1 MNPSDSLANGAAV
14 QVVNAAAR
22 WSAAMKR
29 YLLTAA
35 ILVMVLLCGC
45 MVGPKYVRPT
55 APQTPS
61 FKELGNW
68 KEGDGWKV
76 AQPDDTLLRGKWWE
90 LYGDTKLNELEEQVD
105 SSNQTLKIAEANFRQ
120 ARAAIRFS
128 RASEAPTIG
137 TAPSISTV
145 RDSANQPYFPASEAN
160 NGTGDFTLPLDLS
173 YEIDLWGRVR
183 RTVTASREEAQAS
196 AADLET
202 ARLSLHA
209 EVAIDYFEVRSA
221 DAQERLLDDTVNA
234 YSEAL
239 DLTKNRFEG
248 GAAPKSDVAQAQT
261 QLDAARVQATD
272 IAVQRAQYEHALAIL
287 IGKPPAAFD
296 LPPIPLNLQP
306 PTLPSIPVAL
316 PAQLLER
323 RPDIAAAER
332 RMAAANEQIGIA
344 RAAYYPTLNLAAV
357 AGLEGS
363 SLLNWFNWPSRF
375 WAVGPGLSET
385 LFDAGRR
392 RATTESA
399 RAGYDSAIAN
409 YRQTVLT
416 SFQQVEDNIVVLRV
430 LQTESAQQHD
440 TTGAAEEAL
449 RLFQNRYAGGVD
461 TYLQVVTSQTT
472 ALANE
477 RNDIDIMRR
486 QFEANVL
493 LIKALGGGWDV
504 SKLPQV
510 VDRGQTFRKWME
522 GEKDSGRWG
531 ASAPYQCCTRKPNAC
546 SSKTRATNS
555 SNRESKSFRMGDGFD
570 FL

>member
-1 MNPSDSLANGAAV
+1 M
-14 QVVNAAAR
+14 
-22 WSAAMKR
+22 
-29 YLLTAA
+29 LLS
-35 ILVMVLLCGC
+35 GC
-45 MVGPKYVRPT
+45 MVGPKYVRPA
-55 APQTPS
+55 APQAPS
-61 FKELGNW
+61 FKELNNR

-76 AQPDDTLLRGKWWE
+76 AQPEDALLRGEWWE
-90 LYGDTKLNELEEQVD
+90 LYGDTELNELEEQVD

-183 RTVTASREEAQAS
+183 RTVTASREEVQAS
-196 AADLET
+196 AGDLET

-272 IAVQRAQYEHALAIL
+272 ITVQRAQYEHALAIL

-306 PTLPSIPVAL
+306 PTMPSIPVAL

-323 RPDIAAAER
+323 RPDVAAAER

-392 RATTESA
+392 RDTTESA
-399 RAGYDSAIAN
+399 KAGYDSAVAN

-416 SFQQVEDNIVVLRV
+416 SFQQVEDNVVVLGV

-440 TTGAAEEAL
+440 TTEAAEEAL

-504 SKLPQV
+504 SKLPQ
-510 VDRGQTFRKWME
+510 
-522 GEKDSGRWG
+522 S
-531 ASAPYQCCTRKPNAC
+531 
-546 SSKTRATNS
+546 
-555 SNRESKSFRMGDGFD
+555 
-570 FL
+570 